1 MSTNPGHFQSATR
14 GFALFLAGFT
24 LLGVVAGV
32 RDPGLNLNGW
42 WVDLR
47 WLPRWLETGCLLAL
61 AGLLVAFVVVPR
73 ARSWRRQATLAV
85 VAFFA
90 SVTLVNA
97 LLFWRL
103 AGEGSIASGWLL
115 PLSLCF
121 FAGLVAV
128 MTEVR
133 RETPA
138 RTQWFPTA
146 QAFVICALAFPMLQ
160 CVAFGKTDY
169 RRSAEVAVVFGARAY
184 ADGRPSHALADRVRT
199 ACQLYQQGLVKRL
212 VFSGGPGDGN
222 IHETAAMTR
231 MALGLG
237 VPASAIST
245 DLQGVNTAATVHNT
259 SAELAGQRVI
269 VVSEFYHLPRIKLAY
284 RSAGVEVFT
293 VPAQPTTLTRALA
306 PASVLREVPAFWAY
320 TARATV
326 GRL

>member
-1 MSTNPGHFQSATR
+1 MSMNPARLQSATR

-24 LLGVVAGV
+24 LLGLIASV

-47 WLPRWLETGCLLAL
+47 WLPRGLETACLLAL
-61 AGLLVAFVVVPR
+61 AGLLVAFVAVPR
-73 ARSWRRQATLAV
+73 ARAWRRQATLAV
-85 VAFFA
+85 AGFFA
-90 SVTLVNA
+90 AVTLVNA
-97 LLFWRL
+97 LGFWRL
-103 AGEGSIASGWLL
+103 AGEGSISSGWLV
-115 PLSLCF
+115 PLSLAF

-128 MTEVR
+128 MADVR
-133 RETPA
+133 NEMPS
-138 RTQWFPTA
+138 RTQWLPTA
-146 QAFVICALAFPMLQ
+146 TAFGLCAMAFPMLQ

-199 ACQLYQQGLVKRL
+199 ACRLYQQGTVKRL
-212 VFSGGPGDGN
+212 VFSGGPGDGSV
-222 IHETAAMTR
+222 HETAAMTR
-231 MALGLG
+231 MAVGLG

-245 DLQGVNTAATVHNT
+245 DLHGLNTAATVHNT
-259 SAELAGQRVI
+259 RADLAGRKVI

-284 RSAGVEVFT
+284 RSVGVEVFT